1 MLLTSVIGQD
11 PWAVE
16 ERRVMSN
23 MLPMTT
29 GQIGNPVAML
39 ILVIP
44 NDRLLH
50 VVRSLTVSS

>member
-1 MLLTSVIGQD
+1 MLLTSVIGKS